1 MVKVIKWKTDTVKV
15 VNVELDPK
23 NVRLDID
30 SPSQDAIIQDLF
42 KNENAMQIVE
52 SIAQNGF
59 FNQELPIITK
69 EGEKWVVLEGNRRLS
84 ALKAILNPKLVPQRE
99 EKLKALIKEMGD
111 ISGLAEIEVK
121 IAPDRESASKV
132 IASIHTLKT
141 RRGWSPLRQAHFY
154 YAQVAEGGKTI
165 EQLQD
170 EYKNVDIP
178 TFVKRWEI
186 HNAAKA
192 VDYGDEELQ
201 RKVASKKFPIS
212 TMERLYD
219 NPEFMNLAKMSFD
232 KYGQLTITASDKDR
246 EKLFKKVV
254 GDIYGDSGKKIDTRV
269 LNKKD
274 SKSYQDYLNEIKE
287 LDIKG
292 GAPAKKASSL
302 KEQPLPSTKGR
313 NSGIVPKDVVCTLNY
328 PAVKRVLEELQT
340 LNYHKYPN
348 ATHDLL
354 RSFLECSLKAYFDHK
369 NITIQAKNYVQL
381 KHVLDEA
388 KKHFETEKKSFVQV
402 IDKMV
407 DKNTKNSY
415 MYSADYLNAINHNH
429 EVFSRHKDVEETWE
443 QMENLI
449 KYVLNPPK

>member
-42 KNENAMQIVE
+42 KNEDAMQIVE

-69 EGEKWVVLEGNRRLS
+69 EDGKWVVLEGNRRFS

-99 EKLKALIKEMGD
+99 EKLKTLVKEMGD
-111 ISGLAEIEVK
+111 TSGLTEIEVK
-121 IAPDRESASKV
+121 VAPDRESASKV

-154 YAQVAEGGKTI
+154 YAQIAEGGKTV
-165 EQLQD
+165 EELQE

-192 VDYGDEELQ
+192 VNYDDEELQ

-219 NPEFMNLAKMSFD
+219 NPEFMKLAKMSFD
-232 KYGQLTITASDKDR
+232 EHGQLTITASDEER
-246 EKLFKKVV
+246 EKLFKKVIS
-254 GDIYGDSGKKIDTRV
+254 DIYDKKIDTRV

-274 SKSYQDYLNEIKE
+274 SDLYKQYMDEIKG

-292 GAPAKKASSL
+292 GSPAKKASSL
-302 KEQPLPSTKGR
+302 KEQPIPKATKTSYGV
-313 NSGIVPKDVVCTLNY
+313 VPQDITCTINY
-328 PAVKRVLEELQT
+328 PAVKRVLAELQT

-354 RSFLECSLKAYFDHK
+354 RSFLECSLKAYFGHK
-369 NITIQAKNYVQL
+369 GIAVSQKGKFAQLQDVLITA
-381 KHVLDEA
+381 ET
-388 KKHFETEKKSFVQV
+388 HFQTEKKMLVQP
-402 IDKMV
+402 IKKLLD
-407 DKNTKNSY
+407 NNSQNLY
-415 MYSADYLNAINHNH
+415 MHSSDSMNAVNHNPT
-429 EVFSRHKDVEETWE
+429 VFSKPSDVKDAWDNI
-443 QMENLI
+443 ENLI
-449 KYVLNPPK
+449 RYVLDPPK

>member
-1 MVKVIKWKTDTVKV
+1 MVNVIKWKTDTVKV

-30 SPSQDAIIQDLF
+30 NPSQDAIIQDLF

-69 EGEKWVVLEGNRRLS
+69 ENGSWVVLEGNRRFS

-99 EKLKALIKEMGD
+99 EKLKAYIKEMGD
-111 ISGLAEIEVK
+111 TSGLTELEVK
-121 IAPDRESASKV
+121 VAPDRESASKV

-141 RRGWSPLRQAHFY
+141 RRSWSPLRQAHFY
-154 YAQVAEGGKTI
+154 YAQISEGGKTV
-165 EQLQD
+165 EQLQK

-178 TFVKRWEI
+178 AFVKRWEI

-192 VDYGDEELQ
+192 VNYDDDELQ

-219 NPEFMNLAKMSFD
+219 NPEFMQVAKMSFD
-232 KYGQLTITASDKDR
+232 KYGQLIITASDSER
-246 EKLFKKVV
+246 EKLFRKVV
-254 GDIYGDSGKKIDTRV
+254 NDIYDKKIDTRV

-274 SKSYQDYLNEIKE
+274 SQSYKHYMDEVKQ
-287 LDIKG
+287 LDIRG
-292 GAPAKKASSL
+292 GAPAKKAASL
-302 KEQPLPSTKGR
+302 KEQLVPTAKSVSG
-313 NSGIVPKDVVCTLNY
+313 GIVPQDVACTINY
-328 PAVKRVLEELQT
+328 PAVKRVLDELKT

-369 NITIQAKNYVQL
+369 NIKIQAKGYVQL
-381 KHVLDEA
+381 KHVLDGA
-388 KKHFETEKKSFVQV
+388 KTHFATVKTSFVQV

-415 MYSADYLNAINHNH
+415 MYSADYLNAVNHNH
-429 EVFSRHKDVEETWE
+429 EIFSRHKDVEETWE

-449 KYVLNPPK
+449 RYVLDPPK

>member
-1 MVKVIKWKTDTVKV
+1 MVKVIKWETRTIKV
-15 VNVELDPK
+15 VNTELDPK
-23 NVRLDID
+23 NVRLDIE

-52 SIAQNGF
+52 SIARTGF

-69 EGEKWVVLEGNRRLS
+69 EDGKWIVLEGNRRFS

-99 EKLKALIKEMGD
+99 EKLRALLKEMGD
-111 ISGLAEIEVK
+111 VSGLTEIEVK
-121 IAPDRESASKV
+121 VAPDRESASKV

-154 YAQVAEGGKTI
+154 YAQISEGGKTV
-165 EQLQD
+165 EELQR
-170 EYKNVDIP
+170 EYENVDIP

-192 VDYGDEELQ
+192 VDYEDDELQ

-219 NPEFMNLAKMSFD
+219 NPEFMKLTKMSFD
-232 KYGQLTITASDKDR
+232 EHGQLSTTASDEDR
-246 EKLFKKVV
+246 EKLFKKLV
-254 GDIYGDSGKKIDTRV
+254 GDIYGKRIDTRV

-274 SKSYQDYLNEIKE
+274 SETYKDYLKEIDN

-292 GAPAKKASSL
+292 GSSAKKASTFA
-302 KEQPLPSTKGR
+302 EQPVPAAK
-313 NSGIVPKDVVCTLNY
+313 SGTGVVPEDIECTLNY
-328 PAVKRVLEELQT
+328 PAVKRVLAELKT
-340 LNYHKYPN
+340 LNYHRYPN

-354 RSFLECSLKAYFDHK
+354 RSFLECSLKAYFDYK
-369 NITIQAKNYVQL
+369 GIKVQAKGYVQL
-381 KHVLDEA
+381 NHVLTEA
-388 KKHFETEKKSFVQV
+388 KKHFETEKKSLVQV
-402 IDKMV
+402 VDKMV

-415 MYSADYLNAINHNH
+415 MYSADYLNAVNHNH
-429 EVFSRHKDVEETWE
+429 EIFSRHKDVEETWE

-449 KYVLNPPK
+449 RYVLNPPK

>member
-1 MVKVIKWKTDTVKV
+1 MVNVIKWGTDTVKV

-42 KNENAMQIVE
+42 KNEDAMQIVE

-69 EGEKWVVLEGNRRLS
+69 EDGKWVVLEGNRRFS

-121 IAPDRESASKV
+121 VAPDRESAAKV

-154 YAQVAEGGKTI
+154 YAQISEGGKTV

-186 HNAAKA
+186 HNAAKS
-192 VDYGDEELQ
+192 VNYDDEDLQ

-219 NPEFMNLAKMSFD
+219 NPAFMQLAKMSFD
-232 KYGQLTITASDKDR
+232 EYGQLTITASDDER
-246 EKLFKKVV
+246 EKLFKKVIN
-254 GDIYGDSGKKIDTRV
+254 DIYDKKIDTRV

-274 SKSYQDYLNEIKE
+274 SGSYKQYMDEIKN
-287 LDIKG
+287 LGIKG
-292 GAPAKKASSL
+292 GSPAKKASSL
-302 KEQPLPSTKGR
+302 KEQTIPKQSRTSYGV
-313 NSGIVPKDVVCTLNY
+313 VPQDVVCTLDY
-328 PAVKRVLEELQT
+328 PAVKRVLAELQT

-348 ATHDLL
+348 AAHDLL

-369 NITIQAKNYVQL
+369 NITVQAKGYVQL

-443 QMENLI
+443 QMQNLI